1 MRKLGI
7 LGGMSWES
15 TITYYKV
22 INEMIGQHQ
31 GGNTSADMIIRS
43 LDLARIDSYQS
54 CGRWDKVAEILCRA
68 AGELEQA
75 GADFIIMASN
85 TVHKVYNQV
94 QESVSVPVLHIA
106 DATARAIKTE
116 DMSRVGLIGTRYT
129 MEGDFLKDRLT
140 EADIEVIV
148 PSEARWDEI
157 HKAIFEEACIGEVR
171 PETKVMFRQ
180 IIEELGLQGAEG
192 VILGCTE
199 LGLLVELSDSPLR
212 LFDTAVLHAQMAAT
226 EIMK

>member
-106 DATARAIKTE
+106 DATVRAIKTE

-140 EADIEVIV
+140 GADIEVIV

-157 HKAIFEEACIGEVR
+157 HKAIFEEACMGEVR
-171 PETKVMFRQ
+171 PETKDMFRQ
-180 IIEELGLQGAEG
+180 IIEELELQGAEG